1 MKTPAVEI
9 FEWLNSMVYG
19 KSDLVNGVNEQTS
32 LGGTCMRN
40 VAFSLMIYLS
50 KMMVSSSK
58 TVSLPEVLLGTDGF
72 VFSLKMFYLDF
83 CWISEVILVV
93 PNLFDEF
100 RVNLLKPLP
109 SGFFKIQ
116 QHKNMSDM

>member
-50 KMMVSSSK
+50 KMMASSSK
-58 TVSLPEVLLGTDGF
+58 TVSLLVYPRYCLEPMDF

-83 CWISEVILVV
+83 FGSQK
-93 PNLFDEF
+93 LFWWSLTCLMNF
-100 RVNLLKPLP
+100 G
-109 SGFFKIQ
+109 SIC
-116 QHKNMSDM
+116 

>member
-50 KMMVSSSK
+50 KMMVPVRK
-58 TVSLPEVLLGTDGF
+58 LL
-72 VFSLKMFYLDF
+72 VYPRY
-83 CWISEVILVV
+83 CSEPMDLSF
-93 PNLFDEF
+93 L
-100 RVNLLKPLP
+100 
-109 SGFFKIQ
+109 
-116 QHKNMSDM
+116 

>member
-1 MKTPAVEI
+1 
-9 FEWLNSMVYG
+9 
-19 KSDLVNGVNEQTS
+19 
-32 LGGTCMRN
+32 
-40 VAFSLMIYLS
+40 
-50 KMMVSSSK
+50 
-58 TVSLPEVLLGTDGF
+58 
-72 VFSLKMFYLDF
+72 MFYLDF

-116 QHKNMSDM
+116 QHKNMSDMWGISIAMVEGDNTRRDSNKQLVSNVGTSIETDQIGLSKLFSDANQSQSIGDFLK